1 MTKPADKKPE
11 QTGSKFQF
19 VIDHSEGIEKYGCW
33 EGISTFLLLTKAAL
47 DLDLAKKLNET
58 TQPIWYTEEGSDT
71 KYQTEVGMFDLAVMW
86 LRTHMANDGVDV
98 FEGYEVQRLI
108 PEKAV
113 CDECK
118 VFVTADKGHESYCS
132 KGKKNKK
139 EK

>member
-1 MTKPADKKPE
+1 MTKPADEKTE
-11 QTGSKFQF
+11 RSGFQF
-19 VIDHSEGIEKYGCW
+19 VIDHSEGAEKYGCW
-33 EGISTFLLLTKAAL
+33 EGISTFLLLAKAAL
-47 DLDLAKKLNET
+47 DLDLAKELNKT
-58 TQPIWYTEEGSDT
+58 TQPIWYTEEGANT
-71 KYQTEVGMFDLAVMW
+71 KHQTEVGMFDLAVMW

-132 KGKKNKK
+132 KRKKNKK